1 MVKFAAALI
10 IVACKLIFPMIYHF
24 TVLRSQSTI
33 ILGLLSFALTLTS
46 PAVAQLDRSKHAISV
61 KAQYGIDVNSD
72 NPNRKDNY
80 LYGLHVSYDK
90 NVAHS
95 NKEWVRVLNAKN
107 LSFGVTW
114 HNLHNMKETVDG
126 VAYAGGQAFGAL
138 AEADLQLL
146 KIGKVRLF
154 ATPGLG
160 LAYITENI
168 FTQPAT
174 STIGSHVNLMIT
186 GELSLEVPVSSN
198 TSLVA
203 GGHIQHY
210 SNGGVVVPNGGW
222 NTLTGSIGVKM
233 SVGNADAFMDEPE
246 DYRHIEG
253 NSAEIWFGMGVRG
266 KYRDR
271 HKKFFRSGA
280 YAGYNFYL
288 NRAIS
293 LKAGSHM
300 VYYHT
305 VFDPDR
311 FDETFQYYGS
321 SLDPIRWGVAAGADI
336 SMGPIV
342 INAMYGKYLHYRNY
356 HNVKWYWVTGVRYYF
371 TPNVGVQTTLNLHG
385 VQADYAN
392 WGLIFRI

>member
-1 MVKFAAALI
+1 
-10 IVACKLIFPMIYHF
+10 MIYRSTVSRF
-24 TVLRSQSTI
+24 TLFTPQSI
-33 ILGLLSFALTLTS
+33 LMLGLLWFAMMQPNT
-46 PAVAQLDRSKHAISV
+46 VKAQLDRSKHAISV
-61 KAQYGIDVNSD
+61 KAQYGVDVNAD
-72 NPNRKDNY
+72 NPNRKSNY
-80 LYGLHVSYDK
+80 LYGLHLSYDK
-90 NVAHS
+90 NVAH
-95 NKEWVRVLNAKN
+95 NGKEWARILNAKS

-114 HNLHNMKETVDG
+114 HNLNHMKELVDG
-126 VAYAGGQAFGAL
+126 VAYSGGQAFGAL
-138 AEADLQLL
+138 AEVDLQLL
-146 KIGKVRLF
+146 QLGKARLL

-186 GELSLEVPVSSN
+186 GELSLEVPVSAN

-222 NTLTGSIGVKM
+222 NTLTGSIGVKTAI
-233 SVGNADAFMDEPE
+233 GNSDASTDKPE
-246 DYRHIEG
+246 DYGHIEG
-253 NSAEIWFGMGVRG
+253 NNAELWFGAGVRG
-266 KYRDR
+266 RYRDR
-271 HKKFFRSGA
+271 HGKFFRSGL

-293 LKAGSHM
+293 LKAGSHV

-321 SLDPIRWGVAAGADI
+321 SLDPIRWGIAVGADVT
-336 SMGPIV
+336 MGPIV

-356 HNVKWYWVTGVRYYF
+356 HNIKWYWVTGARYFF
-371 TPNVGVQTTLNLHG
+371 TPNIGVQTTLNLHG

-392 WGLIFRI
+392 WGLILRI

>member
-1 MVKFAAALI
+1 MIDRF
-10 IVACKLIFPMIYHF
+10 IVSNPKP
-24 TVLRSQSTI
+24 V
-33 ILGLLSFALTLTS
+33 ILFILLSSAMMQPVTTM
-46 PAVAQLDRSKHAISV
+46 AQLDQHAISV
-61 KAQYGIDVNSD
+61 KGQYGVDVNAD
-72 NPNRKDNY
+72 NPNRKNNY
-80 LYGLHVSYDK
+80 LYGLHISYDK

-95 NKEWVRVLNAKN
+95 GKEWVRVLNAKSV
-107 LSFGVTW
+107 SFGATW
-114 HNLHNMKETVDG
+114 HNLNDMKETVEG
-126 VAYAGGQAFGAL
+126 VTYSGGQAFGAL
-138 AEADLQLL
+138 AEVDFQLL
-146 KIGKVRLF
+146 ELGKARLLL
-154 ATPGLG
+154 TPGLG

-174 STIGSHVNLMIT
+174 STIGSHLNLMIT
-186 GELSLEVPVSSN
+186 GELSLEVPISRN

-222 NTLTGSIGVKM
+222 NTLTGSVGVKTAIGG
-233 SVGNADAFMDEPE
+233 VGALMAESE

-253 NSAEIWFGMGVRG
+253 NSAELWFGAGVRG
-266 KYRDR
+266 RYRDR
-271 HKKFFRSGA
+271 HGKFFRSGL

-293 LKAGSHM
+293 LKAGSHV

-305 VFDPDR
+305 VFNPDR

-321 SLDPIRWGVAAGADI
+321 SLDPIRWGIAAGADFT
-336 SMGPIV
+336 MGPIV

-356 HNVKWYWVTGVRYYF
+356 HHVKWYWVAGVRYFF
-371 TPNVGVQTTLNLHG
+371 TPNIGIQTTLNLHG

-392 WGLIFRI
+392 WGLILRI

>member
-1 MVKFAAALI
+1 
-10 IVACKLIFPMIYHF
+10 MIYRF
-24 TVLRSQSTI
+24 TVSSSKPI
-33 ILGLLSFALTLTS
+33 ILIGLLSFAMMQ
-46 PAVAQLDRSKHAISV
+46 PDKAMAQLDRSKHAISV
-61 KAQYGIDVNSD
+61 KAQYGVDVNAD

-95 NKEWVRVLNAKN
+95 GKEWVRILNAKN
-107 LSFGVTW
+107 ISFGATW
-114 HNLHNMKETVDG
+114 HNLNDMKEIVDG
-126 VAYAGGQAFGAL
+126 VAYSGGQAFGAL
-138 AEADLQLL
+138 AEVDLQLL
-146 KIGKVRLF
+146 KLGKARLL

-174 STIGSHVNLMIT
+174 STIGSHVNLMVT
-186 GELSLEVPVSSN
+186 GELSLEVPISQH

-210 SNGGVVVPNGGW
+210 SNGGVIVPNGGW
-222 NTLTGSIGVKM
+222 NTLTGSIGVKTALG
-233 SVGNADAFMDEPE
+233 SEEALPE
-246 DYRHIEG
+246 GPEAYPHIEG
-253 NSAEIWFGMGVRG
+253 NSTELWFGAGVRG
-266 KYRDR
+266 RYRDR
-271 HKKFFRSGA
+271 HGKFFRSGA

-293 LKAGSHM
+293 LKAGSHV

-321 SLDPIRWGVAAGADI
+321 SLDPIRWGVAAGADFT
-336 SMGPIV
+336 MGRIV

-371 TPNVGVQTTLNLHG
+371 MPNIGIQTTLNMHSA
-385 VQADYAN
+385 QADYAN
-392 WGLIFRI
+392 WGLILRI

>member
-46 PAVAQLDRSKHAISV
+46 LAVAQLDRSKHAISV

-186 GELSLEVPVSSN
+186 GALSWEVPVSSN

-342 INAMYGKYLHYRNY
+342 INAMYGRYLHYRNY

>member
-1 MVKFAAALI
+1 
-10 IVACKLIFPMIYHF
+10 MIYCF
-24 TVLRSQSTI
+24 TVSRLQSTI
-33 ILGLLSFALTLTS
+33 LPGLLSLALMLPGITI
-46 PAVAQLDRSKHAISV
+46 AQLDRSKHAISV
-61 KAQYGIDVNSD
+61 KEQYGIDVNSD
-72 NPNRKDNY
+72 NPNRGDNY

-95 NKEWVRVLNAKN
+95 NKEWARVLNAKSV
-107 LSFGVTW
+107 SFGVTW
-114 HNLHNMKETVDG
+114 HNLNNMKEIVDG
-126 VAYAGGQAFGAL
+126 RAYSGGQAFGAL
-138 AEADLQLL
+138 AEVDLQLL
-146 KIGKVRLF
+146 KLGNARLL
-154 ATPGLG
+154 ASPGVG

-186 GELSLEVPVSSN
+186 GELSLEIPVSPN
-198 TSLVA
+198 TNLVA

-222 NTLTGSIGVKM
+222 NTLTGSIGVKTAL
-233 SVGNADAFMDEPE
+233 GNADALTDGPE
-246 DYRHIEG
+246 DYGHIEG
-253 NSAEIWFGMGVRG
+253 NSAELWFGAGVRG
-266 KYRDR
+266 RYRDR
-271 HKKFFRSGA
+271 HGKFFRSGM

-293 LKAGSHM
+293 LKAGSHV

-321 SLDPIRWGVAAGADI
+321 SLDPIRWGVAAGADFT
-336 SMGPIV
+336 MGPIV

-371 TPNVGVQTTLNLHG
+371 TPNIGVQSTLNLHG

-392 WGLIFRI
+392 WGLILRI

>member
-1 MVKFAAALI
+1 M
-10 IVACKLIFPMIYHF
+10 H
-24 TVLRSQSTI
+24 
-33 ILGLLSFALTLTS
+33 
-46 PAVAQLDRSKHAISV
+46 PAITRAQLDGAKHAISV
-61 KAQYGIDVNSD
+61 KAQYGVDVNSD
-72 NPNRKDNY
+72 NPNRKENY
-80 LYGLHVSYDK
+80 LYGLHISYDK

-95 NKEWVRVLNAKN
+95 GKEWVRVLNAKN
-107 LSFGVTW
+107 VSFGATW
-114 HNLHNMKETVDG
+114 HNLNDMEEVVDG
-126 VAYAGGQAFGAL
+126 VAYSGGQAFGAL
-138 AEADLQLL
+138 AEVDLQLL
-146 KIGKVRLF
+146 KLGNARLLV
-154 ATPGLG
+154 TPGLG

-174 STIGSHVNLMIT
+174 STIGSHLNLMVT
-186 GELSLEVPVSSN
+186 AEVSVEVPVSRS

-222 NTLTGSIGVKM
+222 NTVTGSIGIKTAL
-233 SVGNADAFMDEPE
+233 GRAQALTDELENYP
-246 DYRHIEG
+246 HIEG
-253 NSAEIWFGMGVRG
+253 NSAELWFGAGVRG
-266 KYRDR
+266 RYRDR
-271 HKKFFRSGA
+271 HGKFFRSGA

-321 SLDPIRWGVAAGADI
+321 SLDPIRWGVAAGADFT
-336 SMGPIV
+336 MGRMV

-356 HNVKWYWVTGVRYYF
+356 HNVKWYWVAGARYYF
-371 TPNVGVQTTLNLHG
+371 TPHIGIQTTLNLHG

-392 WGLIFRI
+392 WGLILRI

>member
-1 MVKFAAALI
+1 
-10 IVACKLIFPMIYHF
+10 MIYRF
-24 TVLRSQSTI
+24 MDLRPKPI
-33 ILGLLSFALTLTS
+33 LVLGLLWFVLTQPTT
-46 PAVAQLDRSKHAISV
+46 VTAQLDRSKHAISI
-61 KAQYGIDVNSD
+61 KAQYGIDVNGD

-95 NKEWVRVLNAKN
+95 GKEWTRILNAKN
-107 LSFGVTW
+107 VSFGLTW
-114 HNLHNMKETVDG
+114 HNLDHMKEVVDG
-126 VAYAGGQAFGAL
+126 VAYSGGQAFGAL
-138 AEADLQLL
+138 AEVDLQLL
-146 KIGKVRLF
+146 KLGRVRLL
-154 ATPGLG
+154 ATPGIG

-174 STIGSHVNLMIT
+174 STIGSHVNLMVT
-186 GELSLEVPVSSN
+186 GELSLEVPVSMN

-203 GGHIQHY
+203 GAHIQHY
-210 SNGGVVVPNGGW
+210 SNGGVVVPNGGM
-222 NTLTGSIGVKM
+222 NMLTGSIGVKTAI
-233 SVGNADAFMDEPE
+233 GHDDADTEEPE
-246 DYRHIEG
+246 HYGHIEG
-253 NSAEIWFGMGVRG
+253 NSAELWFGAGVRG
-266 KYRDR
+266 RYRDR
-271 HKKFFRSGA
+271 HGKFYRSGL

-293 LKAGSHM
+293 LKAGSHV

-321 SLDPIRWGVAAGADI
+321 SLDPIRWGIAAGADFT
-336 SMGPIV
+336 MGPIV

-356 HNVKWYWVTGVRYYF
+356 HNVKWYWVAGVRYYF
-371 TPNVGVQTTLNLHG
+371 TPNIGIQSTLNLHQ

-392 WGLIFRI
+392 WGLILRI

>member
-1 MVKFAAALI
+1 M
-10 IVACKLIFPMIYHF
+10 
-24 TVLRSQSTI
+24 
-33 ILGLLSFALTLTS
+33 LGLLWFAMMQPGT
-46 PAVAQLDRSKHAISV
+46 VWAQLDRSKHAISV
-61 KAQYGIDVNSD
+61 KAQYGVDVNAD

-80 LYGLHVSYDK
+80 LYGLHLSYDK
-90 NVAHS
+90 NVAH
-95 NKEWVRVLNAKN
+95 NGKEWTRILNAKS

-114 HNLHNMKETVDG
+114 HNLNHMKELVDG
-126 VAYAGGQAFGAL
+126 VAYSGGQAFGAL
-138 AEADLQLL
+138 AEVDLQLL
-146 KIGKVRLF
+146 QLGKARLL

-186 GELSLEVPVSSN
+186 GELSLEVPVSAN

-222 NTLTGSIGVKM
+222 NTLTSSIGVKTAIGD
-233 SVGNADAFMDEPE
+233 SDARADKPE
-246 DYRHIEG
+246 EYGHIEG
-253 NSAEIWFGMGVRG
+253 NNAELWFGAGVRG
-266 KYRDR
+266 RYRDR
-271 HKKFFRSGA
+271 HGKFFRSGL

-321 SLDPIRWGVAAGADI
+321 SLDPIRWGIAVGADI
-336 SMGPIV
+336 TMGPIV

-356 HNVKWYWVTGVRYYF
+356 HNIKWYWVTGARYFF
-371 TPNVGVQTTLNLHG
+371 TPNIGIQTTLNLHG

-392 WGLIFRI
+392 WGLILRI